1 MTEPWKTLLH
11 ISESTKIKLIGFF
24 ARVPCVLLALC
35 VIAAIGM
42 AQAWGRGSLSSVGL
56 GAVMLAL
63 CGLIGWVRPR
73 LWWLALSLG
82 CLAGYWHVTSL
93 DRQRVLNEGMG
104 DLVEL
109 NVLCLDDF
117 HFAGARSRGVV
128 RVLDG
133 EYSGAKLMLSLRG
146 GISTG
151 SGVVERVG
159 REAELA
165 ELVLRKGSEL
175 RVIGNLSGIA
185 PPRNPGEFHQKEWLE
200 RQGVYARLYVEEWSK
215 EGDIWWGALAGWLS
229 QLRVNVEES
238 ITAGLEED
246 EAVLLRAI
254 FLGEKPEMQD
264 GVTEDFRRSGTL
276 HVFAVSGLHV
286 MMVGTVVFVLLRLLQ
301 LPQWVQVIGVVVV
314 MWLYAGITGA
324 NPPAVRAAFMGSL
337 LIIALLVRRK
347 VVLLNS
353 VCLCMAVLCLVD
365 SYLLFQPG
373 FQLSFGVVLA
383 IVLTHSWWLARF
395 EFIQVKEEY
404 LPRQLYSKTQSAW
417 LKGRVVCANSLAV
430 GFSAWGGS
438 SGLVWW
444 HFGVVSPIALLV
456 GLPMMLLVWMVM
468 CLSCLSVV
476 FGALM
481 PGEATWIAAVNGPLA
496 KTVHSLAAWS
506 ARAPGGHFEKRLWE
520 KDQQVVIYDVGRGGE
535 AAYLGIAGGVLLDTG
550 THSFASSIIVPS
562 IKERGGHLDS
572 LILTHGDAGHS
583 GGALAVLD
591 HFRPRQ
597 CLAPDT
603 FSRSPSYQA
612 LREHVKESSVH
623 MATCSVG
630 DTLLLDAES
639 WIEILASDATGA
651 LADDRALVLRL
662 HWNGS
667 TILFAGDMGFRTLSE
682 LCEEGVEMRSDVLV
696 LGAHISDPLDWQVL
710 LREVQPKL
718 ILLGQQRERMSPNQ
732 RKHLALYKKKAGATV
747 LEQRVRGAVILS
759 QKNGK
764 ILYETLLKEDE

>member
-1 MTEPWKTLLH
+1 MTEPWKNVPNILGN
-11 ISESTKIKLIGFF
+11 TKIKLSGFF

-35 VIAAIGM
+35 VIVAIGM
-42 AQAWGRGSLSSVGL
+42 AEVWGRGSLSWLGL
-56 GAVMLAL
+56 GAVILAL
-63 CGLIGWVRPR
+63 CGLVIWVRPR

-82 CLAGYWHVTSL
+82 CCAGYWHVKSL
-93 DRQRVLNEGMG
+93 DRQRVLNEGVG

-109 NVLCLDDF
+109 NVLCLEDF
-117 HFAGARSRGVV
+117 HFADARSRGVV
-128 RVLDG
+128 RVHDG
-133 EYSGAKLMLSLRG
+133 KYSGAKLLLSLRN
-146 GISTG
+146 GIATG
-151 SGVVERVG
+151 SGAVERVN
-159 REAELA
+159 REAELT
-165 ELVLRKGSEL
+165 EVLLRKGNQL
-175 RVIGNLSGIA
+175 RVLGNLSGIA
-185 PPRNPGEFHQKEWLE
+185 APRNPGEFHQKEWLE
-200 RQGVYARLYVEEWSK
+200 RQGVYARLYAEEWSK
-215 EGDIWWGALAGWLS
+215 EGDVWWSVFAEWLGK
-229 QLRVNVEES
+229 LRVSVEQS

-254 FLGEKPEMQD
+254 FLGEKPEVQD

-301 LPQWVQVIGVVVV
+301 LPQWAQVTGVVVV

-337 LIIALLVRRK
+337 LIVALLVRRK

-395 EFIQVKEEY
+395 QFMQVREEY
-404 LPRQLYSKTQSAW
+404 LPRQLYSKTQNAW

-468 CLSCLSVV
+468 CLSCLSVA
-476 FGALM
+476 FGALV
-481 PGEATWIAAVNGPLA
+481 PGEATWVAAINGPLA

-506 ARAPGGHFEKRLWE
+506 ARTPGGHFEKRIWG
-520 KDQQVVIYDVGRGGE
+520 KGQQVVIYDVGRGGE
-535 AAYLGIAGGVLLDTG
+535 AVYLDMAGGVLLDTG
-550 THSFASSIIVPS
+550 THSFANSVIVPS

-583 GGALAVLD
+583 GGGLAVLD
-591 HFRPRQ
+591 HFQPRQ

-603 FSRSPSYQA
+603 SSRSPSYQA
-612 LREHVKESSVH
+612 LRERSKEHSLH
-623 MATCSVG
+623 MVACSVG
-630 DTLLLDAES
+630 DILPLDEKS
-639 WIEILASDATGA
+639 WIEILASDAAGA

-667 TILFAGDMGFRTLSE
+667 TILFAGDMGFRVLST
-682 LCEEGVEMRSDVLV
+682 LCEQGVEMQSDVLV
-696 LGAHISDPLDWQVL
+696 LGAHSSDPLEWQRL
-710 LREVQPKL
+710 LCEVQPKL
-718 ILLGQQRERMSPNQ
+718 IILGQQRARISAKNLQ
-732 RKHLALYKKKAGATV
+732 ALTRYKKSTGATV
-747 LEQRVRGAVILS
+747 LHQRERGAVILS
-759 QKNGK
+759 QKNAK
-764 ILYETLLKEDE
+764 IVSETLLKGHE